1 MFRMKRRQRTCSDD
15 CFAIGVDGLC
25 TRSCAVIVNSRLMAT
40 SCIVTWKYYVDAWV
54 TFWSFHLGFTHY
66 FSVNNSLLFD
76 LFSKFIIKTINKFI
90 FQSGIQ
96 SMTSTPNNNSWETLK
111 EKYMIKYIEYVYRSE
126 DKLYQV
132 LYDRKNRPEIYKLK
146 KQQFEQNSITR
157 YNELSMK

>member
-1 MFRMKRRQRTCSDD
+1 MSLENTMLTL
-15 CFAIGVDGLC
+15 GLLSEVFILGLLI
-25 TRSCAVIVNSRLMAT
+25 TFLWIIA
-40 SCIVTWKYYVDAWV
+40 YYL
-54 TFWSFHLGFTHY
+54 TF
-66 FSVNNSLLFD
+66 
-76 LFSKFIIKTINKFI
+76 FSKFIIKTINKFI

-146 KQQFEQNSITR
+146 KQQFDKNSITR

>member
-1 MFRMKRRQRTCSDD
+1 MLTL
-15 CFAIGVDGLC
+15 GLLSEVFILGLLI
-25 TRSCAVIVNSRLMAT
+25 TFLWIIA
-40 SCIVTWKYYVDAWV
+40 YYL
-54 TFWSFHLGFTHY
+54 TF
-66 FSVNNSLLFD
+66 
-76 LFSKFIIKTINKFI
+76 FSKFIIKTINKFI

-146 KQQFEQNSITR
+146 KQQFDKNSITR